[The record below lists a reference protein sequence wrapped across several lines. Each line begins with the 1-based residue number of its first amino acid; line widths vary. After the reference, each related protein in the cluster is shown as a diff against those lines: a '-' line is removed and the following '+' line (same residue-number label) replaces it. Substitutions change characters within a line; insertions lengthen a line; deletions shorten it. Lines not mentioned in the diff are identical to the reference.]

1 MLRVSF
7 LSCVALLSLFC
18 AVPCAAAVKAEKKP
32 KMSLAERREQARQ
45 TAEERR
51 EQARQRAEERR
62 LKNRSKAELQ
72 ADEEAA
78 RAAEA
83 QARHQAEIEEAAA
96 EEKRSREEKERNSRR
111 AEQEHSAAVQ
121 ERFLHRKQALE
132 RFDVRKG
139 DEWTAHTDGI
149 MAFRLLDEAQ
159 QYVRLALEDK
169 EEAKLFAEDAEDDTM
184 IIVAKGGHLMVKATN
199 ADSLLPS
206 IGDIREAEEGSET
219 ARAFDTRVA
228 ASVALKNAAEQ
239 RGLVRVKTRR
249 REEFWVLYRDL
260 LALAT
265 PPEREVNAEE
275 EEETPVEE
283 DEGDHYEYG
292 DDLL

>member
-1 MLRVSF
+1 MLRLSLF
-7 LSCVALLSLFC
+7 SCVALLSLLC
-18 AVPCAAAVKAEKKP
+18 AVPCAAAVKTEKKP

-51 EQARQRAEERR
+51 EQAKLRAEERR
-62 LKNRSKAELQ
+62 LRNRSKAEIL

-83 QARHQAEIEEAAA
+83 QARHQAEVEEAAA

-111 AEQEHSAAVQ
+111 ADQEHSAAVQ

-139 DEWTAHTDGI
+139 EEWTAHTDGI

-159 QYVRLALEDK
+159 QYVRLALKDR
-169 EEAKLFAEDAEDDTM
+169 EEAKLFAEDAEDDTL

-206 IGDIREAEEGSET
+206 VGDIREAEEDSET

-265 PPEREVNAEE
+265 PPEREETAEE

-283 DEGDHYEYG
+283 EEGDHYEYG